1 MTVDCRLLAMRSLA
15 HPGRWLAAAVML
27 AAGAGCAVTAQQEV
41 QLGLN
46 TVAEIDRTMPVVR
59 DATIQAALD
68 QIARPVLA
76 VARRTDLA
84 WTFRVINTADVN
96 AFAVPGGH
104 IYVTRGLIEH
114 ATRYD
119 QLAGVLGHEIGHVDL
134 RHSAKQMEQ
143 AQAASLGVNLG
154 YILLGRQPGQTE
166 SAALNIAASA
176 VFAKFSRDD
185 ERQADQAAIR
195 SLTAA
200 GINPGGIADMFRVL
214 QQLETRQPDAIAQF
228 FASHPMTAERI
239 ADVERQIAAD
249 TAARRVAQPGV
260 GVRDRPVFRDLQRA
274 VRALPPPPP
283 PPAPPK

>member
-1 MTVDCRLLAMRSLA
+1 MRSLA
-15 HPGRWLAAAVML
+15 YAVRMFAAVLL
-27 AAGAGCAVTAQQEV
+27 APVTGCAVTAQQEL
-41 QLGLN
+41 QLGLS

-59 DATIQAALD
+59 EPAVQAALD
-68 QIARPVLA
+68 QVAGPLLA
-76 VARRTDLA
+76 VAVRRDLP

-185 ERQADQAAIR
+185 EREADGAAVR

-200 GINPGGIADMFRVL
+200 GINPGGLADMFRVL
-214 QQLETRQPDAIAQF
+214 QRLETRQPDAIAQF
-228 FASHPMTAERI
+228 FASHPMHAERI
-239 ADVERQIAAD
+239 ADVERHIAAD
-249 TAARRVAQPGV
+249 SAARRMARPGV
-260 GVRDRPVFRDLQRA
+260 GVTDRPVFLDLQRA

-283 PPAPPK
+283 PPFPPSAKPAPL

>member
-1 MTVDCRLLAMRSLA
+1 M
-15 HPGRWLAAAVML
+15 
-27 AAGAGCAVTAQQEV
+27 
-41 QLGLN
+41 
-46 TVAEIDRTMPVVR
+46 
-59 DATIQAALD
+59 
-68 QIARPVLA
+68 
-76 VARRTDLA
+76 
-84 WTFRVINTADVN
+84 
-96 AFAVPGGH
+96 
-104 IYVTRGLIEH
+104 
-114 ATRYD
+114 
-119 QLAGVLGHEIGHVDL
+119 
-134 RHSAKQMEQ
+134 
-143 AQAASLGVNLG
+143 
-154 YILLGRQPGQTE
+154 
-166 SAALNIAASA
+166 
-176 VFAKFSRDD
+176 KFSRDD